1 MVCCYLLQSHDK
13 KHQSNVSQQFIHR
26 ISLRT
31 ILLCHFNPTA
41 LLHFT
46 FILHMYFFLKHINL
60 HTLQYTYIFNLLLFY
75 CITCLH
81 PLLTCP
87 WPAFIKHIYL
97 LHGFPNGVG
106 SSKVFRGFII
116 IIFIIIT
123 QAIGLRKEENTW
135 QGVKNEQFVGL
146 VFIFIY
152 QVKSECIVM
161 LVAM

>member
-1 MVCCYLLQSHDK
+1 MIRNIKVMWVNNLSTESVYELYYCVTL
-13 KHQSNVSQQFIHR
+13 
-26 ISLRT
+26 
-31 ILLCHFNPTA
+31 ILLHCYTLPLYCTC
-41 LLHFT
+41 
-46 FILHMYFFLKHINL
+46 IFLKTHLNL

-97 LHGFPNGVG
+97 LHGFPKGVG

-152 QVKSECIVM
+152 QVNSECIVM
-161 LVAM
+161 LVAMERQKERLG